1 MVQEFRTPDVYFER
15 APKADRGQ
23 RLEKVRIDVAGFLG
37 FASRGPVGVPMRIQS
52 WKSFEDIYGGFTPDC
67 FLPQSVFGYFANGGD
82 ACYVVRVAKLDGED
96 STARASVKLRDLY
109 GRPTL
114 EIKARDP
121 GTWGNKL
128 KVRVVAASKPPR
140 TGVKADI
147 ELGASEIAVDVTKG
161 FEPKAVVKV
170 SDGEKSEYAIVDRV
184 ERKLLVLRKTDELR
198 TAFDAE
204 RTTVEAVEVQVQITS
219 RDQFELHDNL
229 ALAGGH
235 SRSLVE
241 RINASSRLV
250 EVVDLRSQTPPP
262 FNLPSLDV
270 EEMLAGGRD
279 GMNGATAAD
288 FIGWDRGPKDRCGL
302 HAFED
307 VEEIGLICAPDL
319 TSLPGAAPKNADKP
333 PALQKVQVLR
343 PHGLRDER
351 EVEAVQQEI
360 VNLCERKKTLF
371 ALLDPPPQL
380 DADQVLDWRSRFDTK
395 YAACYWPWLRVLD
408 PLSKSVKVI
417 PPSGHVAGLYARSDR
432 EQGVHK
438 APANDTLNDVIGL
451 DRDVSKDVS
460 DQLAPEGVNCIRALR
475 GRGIRPWGARTLSSD
490 TQWEHLNVRRLF
502 IMVERSIAEGTEWA
516 VFENNDWYLW
526 KAVEREISRFL
537 TGIWKERMLLGAM
550 PEKAFYVRCDE
561 TTNPPESRGVGE
573 LVCDIGIAAVRP
585 AEFIVFRIGQRTQD
599 IITEEPVS

>member
-15 APKADRGQ
+15 APRAERGQ

-37 FASRGPVGVPMRIQS
+37 FASRGPVGTPVRIQS
-52 WKSFEDIYGGFTPDC
+52 WKSFEDQFGGFSPDC
-67 FLPQSVFGYFANGGD
+67 FLPQSVFGYFANGGE
-82 ACYVVRVAKLDGED
+82 ACYVVRVAKLKGDD
-96 STARASVKLRDLY
+96 CATASGAKLRDLY

-114 EIKARDP
+114 EVKARDP
-121 GTWGNKL
+121 GAWGNKI
-128 KVRVVAASKPPR
+128 KVRVSPASKPPR
-140 TGVKADI
+140 SGVRADI
-147 ELGASEIAVDVTKG
+147 PLGASEISVDVTKG
-161 FEPKAVVKV
+161 FEPGAVVKV
-170 SDGEKSEYAIVDRV
+170 SDGDKSEYVVV
-184 ERKLLVLRKTDELR
+184 ERIERKKLFLRADDELK
-198 TAFDAE
+198 TAFEADQ
-204 RTTVEAVEVQVQITS
+204 TTIEGVEVQVQVSS
-219 RDQFELHDNL
+219 RDQFEIHDNL
-229 ALAGGH
+229 VLAAGH

-241 RINASSRLV
+241 RINTSSRLV
-250 EVVDLRSQTPPP
+250 EVQDLRSLTPPP
-262 FNLPSLDV
+262 FNLPALEVD
-270 EEMLAGGRD
+270 EALAGGRD
-279 GMNGATAAD
+279 GIGGATAED
-288 FIGWDRGPKDRCGL
+288 FIGWDRGPDDRAGL

-319 TSLPGAAPKNADKP
+319 TSLPGAAPKNADRP

-343 PHGLRDER
+343 PERVRDER
-351 EVEAVQQEI
+351 EIEAIQQEM

-380 DADQVLDWRSRFDTK
+380 DADQVLDWRARFDTK

-408 PLSKSVKVI
+408 PLSRSVKVV

-451 DRDVSKDVS
+451 DRDVSKDVT

-490 TQWEHLNVRRLF
+490 TQWQHLNVRRLF

-537 TGIWKERMLLGAM
+537 TGIWKEGMLLGSV
-550 PEKAFYVRCDE
+550 PEQAFFVRCDE
-561 TTNPPESRGVGE
+561 TTNPPEARSVGE